1 MRTTRVAIFGAG
13 FWAQFQIAA
22 WRELPGVEIVALANR
37 TVGKA
42 EALAARFDI
51 PRVYGDPAELLRRER
66 PDVADI
72 VTEIPAHEPLV
83 LLAAEHRTPVICQ
96 KPMGPDLDACERMV
110 AACRAAGV
118 PFFVHENFRWQAPMR
133 AVKRAL
139 DDGRIGRPYRALI
152 RLSHGTMAMVE
163 NQPALFEME
172 RWALM
177 DMGSHALDLARFFFG
192 EPDWL
197 ACQTRKTIARAR
209 GEDIASV
216 MLKLGEV
223 IGVCELGWADD
234 PVVFVEGTGGT
245 LALHPDDTLT
255 VTTTGVAT
263 EQVVSPS
270 YAWADPAYGA
280 CHPSIVACH
289 ANLLAALRGE
299 GAAETTAED
308 NLRTMRLVFAAYDSA
323 ASAGRDEVIRLA

>member
-1 MRTTRVAIFGAG
+1 MRNTRVAIFGAG
-13 FWAQFQIAA
+13 FWAQYQIAA
-22 WRELPGVEIVALANR
+22 WRELPGVELVALANR
-37 TVGKA
+37 TVGKG
-42 EALAARFDI
+42 EALADRFGI

-72 VTEIPAHEPLV
+72 VTEIPGHEPLV
-83 LLAAEHRTPVICQ
+83 LLAAEHGTPVICQ
-96 KPMGPDLDACERMV
+96 KPMGPDLEACERMV
-110 AACRAAGV
+110 AACQAAGT

-139 DDGRIGRPYRALI
+139 ADGRVGRPYRALI

-163 NQPALFEME
+163 NQPALFELE
-172 RWALM
+172 QWALM

-197 ACQTRKTIARAR
+197 VCQTRRTIERAR

-216 MLKLGEV
+216 MLKAGEV
-223 IGVCELGWADD
+223 IVVCELGWADE
-234 PVVFVEGTGGT
+234 PVVFAEGTGGT
-245 LALHPDDTLT
+245 LTLHPDDALSVATAA
-255 VTTTGVAT
+255 GVAT
-263 EQVVSPS
+263 DRVVSPA
-270 YAWADPAYGA
+270 YAWADPVYGA

-299 GAAETTAED
+299 AAAETTAAD

-323 ASAGRDEVIRLA
+323 ARGQVARLT

>member
-1 MRTTRVAIFGAG
+1 MRDMRVAIFGAG

-42 EALAARFDI
+42 EALAARFGI
-51 PRVYGDPAELLRRER
+51 PRVYGDPAELLRQEQ

-72 VTEIPAHEPLV
+72 VTEVPGHEPLV
-83 LLAAEHRTPVICQ
+83 LLAAEHGTPVICQ
-96 KPMGPDLDACERMV
+96 KPMGPDLDACQRMV
-110 AACRAAGV
+110 ATCRAAGA

-133 AVKRAL
+133 AVKHAL
-139 DDGRIGRPYRALI
+139 DEGRIGRPYRALI

-163 NQPALFEME
+163 NQPALFELE

-197 ACQTRKTIARAR
+197 VCQTRKTIERAR

-216 MLKLGEV
+216 MLEIGEV
-223 IGVCELGWADD
+223 IVVCELGWADD

-255 VTTTGVAT
+255 VTTAAGVAT
-263 EQVVSPS
+263 ERIISPA

-299 GAAETTAED
+299 GAAETTGED
-308 NLRTMRLVFAAYDSA
+308 NLKTMRLVFAAYNSA
-323 ASAGRDEVIRLA
+323 ARDAVVRLT